1 MKVENTTY
9 GLLPKKKRTYKINSR
24 VKQANEKIE
33 EGRNQKNKTIDGYAK
48 LIQSIIKEYH
58 KLALEH
64 DLLKK
69 KFKKTRR

>member
-1 MKVENTTY
+1 M
-9 GLLPKKKRTYKINSR
+9 
-24 VKQANEKIE
+24 KQAIEKIE
-33 EGRNQKNKTIDGYAK
+33 EGINQKNKTIDGYAK

-69 KFKKTRR
+69 N